1 MIRTIEVTII
11 EDRLRIYKMKRAE
24 FEDELNELE
33 AERKRIIKRKKN
45 KKERMKLLK
54 ANTRQQFLFIAKAL
68 NATVLYYKTL
78 YFENDYYRFKKLLD
92 V

>member
-1 MIRTIEVTII
+1 MKKITEIFKEKEQRMIRTIEVTII

-45 KKERMKLLK
+45 KKERLCWP
-54 ANTRQQFLFIAKAL
+54 AS
-68 NATVLYYKTL
+68 
-78 YFENDYYRFKKLLD
+78 
-92 V
+92 